1 MLSNEDLMKLF
12 KNKKA
17 ERNYFLHQKF
27 EAGILLKGTE
37 IKSIRAGRI
46 NFKDSYAKA
55 EKGEIWLCNLHI
67 SPYDQASYN
76 NHDPERERKLLLNR
90 NEIRKLII
98 KMEERGF
105 TLVPLDLY
113 INEKGIVKLTIA
125 LAKGKRKYDKREDM
139 QKKTEMRDSE
149 RESKFN

>member
-55 EKGEIWLCNLHI
+55 EKGE
-67 SPYDQASYN
+67 
-76 NHDPERERKLLLNR
+76 
-90 NEIRKLII
+90 
-98 KMEERGF
+98 
-105 TLVPLDLY
+105 
-113 INEKGIVKLTIA
+113 
-125 LAKGKRKYDKREDM
+125 
-139 QKKTEMRDSE
+139 
-149 RESKFN
+149 

>member
-1 MLSNEDLMKLF
+1 MKIF

-17 ERNYFLHQKF
+17 ERNFFIQQKF
-27 EAGILLKGTE
+27 EAGIVLKGTE

-46 NFKDSYAKA
+46 NFKDSYARA
-55 EKGEIWLCNLHI
+55 EKGEIWLYNLHI

-90 NEIRKLII
+90 SEIRKLII
-98 KMEERGF
+98 KMDERGF
-105 TLVPLDLY
+105 TLVPLELY

-125 LAKGKRKYDKREDM
+125 LARGKRKYDKRDDM
-139 QKKTEMRDSE
+139 QKKTELRDSE
-149 RESKFN
+149 RDAKLH